1 LDKQL
6 PIIETKNTIK
16 TMKVLWFSL
25 SPGLS
30 DGYLNNNYKG
40 IGWVKSLEKNV
51 QDKVDL
57 SIAFYHDTDI
67 APFKLGATNYFPV
80 KRYKYGKLSKAK
92 RRLFNGIEAGSDIDL
107 FLKIVNEVKPDL
119 IHIHGTEGPFGL
131 VQKYTS
137 IPTVVSIQGT
147 ITVYR
152 HKFFSAISYFNT
164 LKYSRVKNFFL
175 SRSFI
180 NVYHQFTKM
189 ADREQQIYRRTKH
202 FIGRTAWDR
211 RVTAVLAPSA
221 KYHHNDEILRDSF
234 YKHRWDNKLSG
245 RLMLF
250 TTNGP
255 NLYKGIET
263 LMECAG
269 LLDLNNVDFE
279 WRVAG
284 LKSSDEIV
292 NIAARSIGK
301 PISKGIKFLG
311 SVDEESLIKELLQS
325 HIYIATSHI
334 ENSPNSLCEAQIL
347 GMPCIAT
354 HAGGTNSLVED
365 DKDGVL
371 IQDGDP
377 YSMAGAVM
385 ELKNNYDKAIMLG
398 ENSRKRAL
406 ARHNPEKITCDL
418 LEIYKTIL
426 QGN

>member
-1 LDKQL
+1 
-6 PIIETKNTIK
+6 
-16 TMKVLWFSL
+16 MKVLWFSL

-40 IGWVKSLEKNV
+40 IGWVKSLEKNI
-51 QDKVDL
+51 QEKVDL
-57 SIAFYHDTDI
+57 SIAFYHDTAV
-67 APFKLGATNYFPV
+67 APFKLGATNYYPI
-80 KRYKYGKLSKAK
+80 KKYKYGKLSKAK
-92 RRLFNGIEAGSDIDL
+92 RRLFNGIEDESDNTL

-131 VQKYTS
+131 VQKYTT
-137 IPTVVSIQGT
+137 IPAVVSIQGT
-147 ITVYR
+147 ITVYK
-152 HKFFSAISYFNT
+152 HKFFSAIPYFNT
-164 LKYSRVKNFFL
+164 LKHSRIKNFLL

-180 NVYHQFTKM
+180 NVYSQFTKM
-189 ADREQQIYRRTKH
+189 ANREQEIYRHTKH

-221 KYHHNDEILRDSF
+221 QYHHNDEILRDFF
-234 YKHRWDNKLSG
+234 YKPTWDNKLTG

-263 LMECAG
+263 LLACAG

-279 WRVAG
+279 WHVAG
-284 LKSSDEIV
+284 LKISDEIV
-292 NIAARSIGK
+292 HIAAKSVGK
-301 PISKGIKFLG
+301 PISKNIKFLG
-311 SVDEESLIKELLQS
+311 SVEEELLIQELLQS
-325 HIYIATSHI
+325 HIYVATSHI

-347 GMPCIAT
+347 GLPCIAT
-354 HAGGTNSLVED
+354 HAGGTISLLED
-365 DKDGVL
+365 DKEGIL

-377 YSMAGAVM
+377 YSMAGAIM
-385 ELKNNYDKAIMLG
+385 EIKNNYDKAIMLG

-406 ARHNPEKITCDL
+406 ARHDPQKITSDL